1 MVIHIINGPNLNLVG
16 KREPEVY
23 GNRSLAQYLQE
34 LIEQFPQHT
43 IDVYQSNIEG
53 EIVDRLQAVGFDD
66 CGIIL
71 NAGGYTHTS
80 VAIADAVAAITAPV
94 VEVHISNIYAREP
107 FRHKSLL
114 SPVSKGIIAGF
125 GLDSY
130 RLALLSLLPPKS
142 EDNKDNKDN
151 Y

>member
-16 KREPEVY
+16 VREPEVY
-23 GNRSLAQYLQE
+23 GNRSLDQYLQE
-34 LIEQFPQHT
+34 LADEFPQHT

-53 EIVDRLQAVGFDD
+53 EIVNWLQQVGFDD
-66 CGIIL
+66 CGIVL

-94 VEVHISNIYAREP
+94 VEVHISNIYSREP

-114 SPVSKGIIAGF
+114 SPVCKGIVAGF

-130 RLALLSLLPPKS
+130 RLALLSFFSLIPFS
-142 EDNKDNKDN
+142 DNRDNS
-151 Y
+151 

>member
-23 GNRSLAQYLQE
+23 GNRSLDQYLQE
-34 LIEQFPQHT
+34 LMEQFPQHD

-53 EIVDRLQAVGFDD
+53 EIVDRLQQVGFDD

-80 VAIADAVAAITAPV
+80 VAIADAVATITAPV
-94 VEVHISNIYAREP
+94 IEVHISNIYAREP

-114 SPVSKGIIAGF
+114 SPVCQGIVAGF

-130 RLALLSLLPPKS
+130 RLALHSFLS
-142 EDNKDNKDN
+142 DNQDN
-151 Y
+151 

>member
-23 GNRSLAQYLQE
+23 GNRSLDQYLQE
-34 LIEQFPQHT
+34 LIERYPQHK

-53 EIVDRLQAVGFDD
+53 EIVDRLQQVGFDD

-114 SPVSKGIIAGF
+114 SPVCKGIIAGF

-130 RLALLSLLPPKS
+130 RLALLSLATKQP
-142 EDNKDNKDN
+142 
-151 Y
+151 

>member
-23 GNRSLAQYLQE
+23 GNRSLDQYLQE
-34 LIEQFPQHT
+34 LIERYPQHT

-53 EIVDRLQAVGFDD
+53 EIVDRLQQVGFDD

-80 VAIADAVAAITAPV
+80 VAIADAVAAITASV
-94 VEVHISNIYAREP
+94 VEVHISNIYSREP

-114 SPVSKGIIAGF
+114 SPVCKGIIAGF

-130 RLALLSLLPPKS
+130 RLALASLS
-142 EDNKDNKDN
+142 DN
-151 Y
+151 

>member
-23 GNRSLAQYLQE
+23 GNRSLDQYLQE
-34 LIEQFPQHT
+34 LIEQHPQHT
-43 IDVYQSNIEG
+43 IDVFQSNIEG
-53 EIVDRLQAVGFDD
+53 EIVDRLQQVGFDE
-66 CGIIL
+66 CGIVL

-94 VEVHISNIYAREP
+94 VEVHISNIYSREP

-114 SPVSKGIIAGF
+114 SPVCKGIVAGF

-130 RLALLSLLPPKS
+130 RLALLSL
-142 EDNKDNKDN
+142 NQTT
-151 Y
+151 

>member
-23 GNRSLAQYLQE
+23 GNRSLDQYLQE
-34 LIEQFPQHT
+34 LIESHPQHK
-43 IDVYQSNIEG
+43 IDIYQSNIEG
-53 EIVDRLQAVGFDD
+53 EIVDRLQQVGFDD

-94 VEVHISNIYAREP
+94 VEVHISNIYCREP

-114 SPVSKGIIAGF
+114 SPVCKGIIAGF

-130 RLALLSLLPPKS
+130 RLALLSLIS
-142 EDNKDNKDN
+142 DN
-151 Y
+151 

>member
-16 KREPEVY
+16 TREPEVY
-23 GNRSLAQYLQE
+23 GNHSLDQYLME
-34 LIEQFPQHT
+34 LIGLYPEHS
-43 IDVYQSNIEG
+43 IDVFQSNIEG
-53 EIVDRLQAVGFDD
+53 EIVDRLQQVGFDD
-66 CGIIL
+66 CGIVL

-94 VEVHISNIYAREP
+94 VEVHISNIYSREL

-114 SPVSKGIIAGF
+114 SPVCKGIIAGF

-130 RLALLSLLPPKS
+130 RIAVTALLSGKTGQT
-142 EDNKDNKDN
+142 N
-151 Y
+151 

>member
-16 KREPEVY
+16 LREPEVY
-23 GNRSLAQYLQE
+23 GNRSLDQYLQE
-34 LIEQFPQHT
+34 LASLFPEHT

-53 EIVDRLQAVGFDD
+53 EIVDRLQQVGFDD
-66 CGIIL
+66 CGIVL

-94 VEVHISNIYAREP
+94 VEVHISNIYSREP

-114 SPVSKGIIAGF
+114 SPVCKGVIAGF

-130 RLALLSLLPPKS
+130 RLALLSLLIKQP
-142 EDNKDNKDN
+142 
-151 Y
+151 

>member
-16 KREPEVY
+16 RREPEVY
-23 GNRSLAQYLQE
+23 GNRSLDQYLQE
-34 LIEQFPQHT
+34 LIALFPQHT
-43 IDVYQSNIEG
+43 IDVFQSNIEG
-53 EIVDRLQAVGFDD
+53 EIVDRLQQVGFDD
-66 CGIIL
+66 CGIVL

-94 VEVHISNIYAREP
+94 IEVHISNIYSREP

-114 SPVSKGIIAGF
+114 SPVCKGIIAGF

-130 RLALLSLLPPKS
+130 RLALHSLLPLQTT
-142 EDNKDNKDN
+142 
-151 Y
+151 

>member
-16 KREPEVY
+16 VREPAVY
-23 GNRSLAQYLQE
+23 GNRSLDQYLQE
-34 LIEQFPQHT
+34 LSRLFPQHT
-43 IDVYQSNIEG
+43 IDVYQSNVEG
-53 EIVDRLQAVGFDD
+53 EIVNKLQQVGFDS

-94 VEVHISNIYAREP
+94 VEVHISNIYGREP

-114 SPVSKGIIAGF
+114 SPVCRGLIAGF
-125 GLDSY
+125 GLDGY
-130 RLALLSLLPPKS
+130 RLALLSLI
-142 EDNKDNKDN
+142 N
-151 Y
+151 

>member
-23 GNRSLAQYLQE
+23 GNRSLDEYLQE

-43 IDVYQSNIEG
+43 VDVFQSNIEG
-53 EIVDRLQAVGFDD
+53 EIVDRLQQVGFDD
-66 CGIIL
+66 CAIIL

-80 VAIADAVAAITAPV
+80 VAIVDAVAAITAPV
-94 VEVHISNIYAREP
+94 IEVHISNIYAREP

-114 SPVSKGIIAGF
+114 SPVCKGIVAGF

-130 RLALLSLLPPKS
+130 RLALLSQTTKT
-142 EDNKDNKDN
+142 K
-151 Y
+151 

>member
-23 GNRSLAQYLQE
+23 GNRSLDQYLQE
-34 LIEQFPQHT
+34 LTEQFPQHA
-43 IDVYQSNIEG
+43 IDVFQSNIEG
-53 EIVDRLQAVGFDD
+53 EIVDRLQQVGFDD

-94 VEVHISNIYAREP
+94 VEVHISNIYSREP

-114 SPVSKGIIAGF
+114 SPVCKGIVAGF

-130 RLALLSLLPPKS
+130 RLALLSLLS
-142 EDNKDNKDN
+142 SSN
-151 Y
+151 

>member
-1 MVIHIINGPNLNLVG
+1 MIIHIINGPNLNLVG

-23 GNRSLAQYLQE
+23 GNRSLDQYLQE
-34 LIEQFPQHT
+34 LIERYPQHK

-53 EIVDRLQAVGFDD
+53 EIVDRLQRVGFDD

-80 VAIADAVAAITAPV
+80 VAIADAIAAITAPV
-94 VEVHISNIYAREP
+94 VEVHISNIYSREP

-114 SPVSKGIIAGF
+114 SPVCKGIIAGF

-130 RLALLSLLPPKS
+130 RLALHSLIKQP
-142 EDNKDNKDN
+142 
-151 Y
+151 

>member
-16 KREPEVY
+16 TREPEVY
-23 GNRSLAQYLQE
+23 GNQSLDQYLRE
-34 LIEQFPQHT
+34 LIGLYPEYS
-43 IDVYQSNIEG
+43 IDVFQSNIEG
-53 EIVDRLQAVGFDD
+53 EIVDRLQQVGFDD
-66 CGIIL
+66 CGIVL

-94 VEVHISNIYAREP
+94 VEVHISNIYSREP

-114 SPVSKGIIAGF
+114 SPVCKGIIAGF

-130 RLALLSLLPPKS
+130 HIAVSALLSGKTGQT
-142 EDNKDNKDN
+142 N
-151 Y
+151 

>member
-16 KREPEVY
+16 RREPEVY
-23 GNRSLAQYLQE
+23 GNRSLDQYLQE
-34 LIEQFPQHT
+34 LIEQHPQHT
-43 IDVYQSNIEG
+43 IDVFQSNIEG
-53 EIVDRLQAVGFDD
+53 EIVDRLQQVGFDD
-66 CGIIL
+66 CAIVL

-114 SPVSKGIIAGF
+114 SPVCKGIITGF

-130 RLALLSLLPPKS
+130 RLALLSLLPLQTT
-142 EDNKDNKDN
+142 
-151 Y
+151 

>member
-23 GNRSLAQYLQE
+23 GNRPLDQYLQE

-53 EIVDRLQAVGFDD
+53 EIVDRLQQVGFDD
-66 CGIIL
+66 CGIVL

-94 VEVHISNIYAREP
+94 IEVHISNIHAREP

-114 SPVSKGIIAGF
+114 SPVCKGIVAGF

-130 RLALLSLLPPKS
+130 RIALHAFS
-142 EDNKDNKDN
+142 E
-151 Y
+151 

>member
-23 GNRSLAQYLQE
+23 GNRSLDQYLQE

-43 IDVYQSNIEG
+43 IDVFQSNIEG
-53 EIVDRLQAVGFDD
+53 EIVDRLQQVGFDD
-66 CGIIL
+66 CGIVL

-94 VEVHISNIYAREP
+94 VEVHISNIYSREP

-114 SPVSKGIIAGF
+114 SPVCKGIVAGF

-130 RLALLSLLPPKS
+130 RLALLSLIPLS
-142 EDNKDNKDN
+142 DN
-151 Y
+151 

>member
-1 MVIHIINGPNLNLVG
+1 MTIHIINGPNLNLVG

-23 GNRSLAQYLQE
+23 GNRSLDQYLQK
-34 LIEQFPQHT
+34 LIEQFPQHS

-53 EIVDRLQAVGFDD
+53 EIVDRLQQVGFDD
-66 CGIIL
+66 CGIVL

-94 VEVHISNIYAREP
+94 VEVHISNIYSREP

-114 SPVSKGIIAGF
+114 SPVCKGIIAGF

-130 RLALLSLLPPKS
+130 RLALLSLLKQP
-142 EDNKDNKDN
+142 
-151 Y
+151 

>member
-16 KREPEVY
+16 RREPEVY
-23 GNRSLAQYLQE
+23 GNRSLDQYLQE
-34 LIEQFPQHT
+34 LIALFPQHT
-43 IDVYQSNIEG
+43 IDVFQSNIEG
-53 EIVDRLQAVGFDD
+53 EIVDRLQQVGFDD
-66 CGIIL
+66 CGIVL

-114 SPVSKGIIAGF
+114 SPVCKGIITGF

-130 RLALLSLLPPKS
+130 RLALLSLLPLQTT
-142 EDNKDNKDN
+142 
-151 Y
+151 

>member
-23 GNRSLAQYLQE
+23 GNRSLDQYLQE
-34 LIEQFPQHT
+34 LIKQFPQHD

-53 EIVDRLQAVGFDD
+53 EIVDQLQAVSFDD

-94 VEVHISNIYAREP
+94 VEVHISNIYSREP

-114 SPVSKGIIAGF
+114 SPVCKGIIAGF

-130 RLALLSLLPPKS
+130 RLALHSFLDPPH
-142 EDNKDNKDN
+142 
-151 Y
+151 

>member
-1 MVIHIINGPNLNLVG
+1 MTIHIINGPNLNLVG
-16 KREPEVY
+16 LREPEVY
-23 GNRSLAQYLQE
+23 GNRSLDQYLRE
-34 LIEQFPQHT
+34 LAKQFPQHD
-43 IDVYQSNIEG
+43 IDIYQSNIEG
-53 EIVDRLQAVGFDD
+53 KIVDRLQQVGFDD

-114 SPVSKGIIAGF
+114 SPVCKGIVAGF

-130 RLALLSLLPPKS
+130 RLALLSLLS
-142 EDNKDNKDN
+142 SSN
-151 Y
+151 

>member
-16 KREPEVY
+16 VRQPEVY
-23 GNRSLAQYLQE
+23 GNRSLDQYLQE
-34 LIEQFPQHT
+34 LAEQFPQHT
-43 IDVYQSNIEG
+43 IDVFQSNIEG
-53 EIVDRLQAVGFDD
+53 EIVDRLQQVGFED
-66 CGIIL
+66 CGIVL

-94 VEVHISNIYAREP
+94 VEVHISNIYSREP

-114 SPVSKGIIAGF
+114 SPVCQGIIAGF

-130 RLALLSLLPPKS
+130 RLALHALLFS
-142 EDNKDNKDN
+142 DNINN
-151 Y
+151 L

>member
-16 KREPEVY
+16 LREPEVY
-23 GNRSLAQYLQE
+23 GNRSLDQYLQE

-53 EIVDRLQAVGFDD
+53 EIVDRLQQVGFDD

-130 RLALLSLLPPKS
+130 RLALLSLATKQP
-142 EDNKDNKDN
+142 
-151 Y
+151 

>member
-23 GNRSLAQYLQE
+23 GNRSLDQYLQE
-34 LIEQFPQHT
+34 LIERYPQHT

-53 EIVDRLQAVGFDD
+53 EIVDRLQQVGFDD

-94 VEVHISNIYAREP
+94 VEVHISNIYSREP

-114 SPVSKGIIAGF
+114 SPVCKGIIAGF

-130 RLALLSLLPPKS
+130 RLALASLS
-142 EDNKDNKDN
+142 DN
-151 Y
+151 YN

>member
-1 MVIHIINGPNLNLVG
+1 MTIHIINGPNLNLVG

-23 GNRSLAQYLQE
+23 GNRSLDQYLHE
-34 LIEQFPQHT
+34 LIEQFPQHS

-53 EIVDRLQAVGFDD
+53 EIVDRLQQVGFDD
-66 CGIIL
+66 CGIVL

-94 VEVHISNIYAREP
+94 VEVHISNIYSREP

-114 SPVSKGIIAGF
+114 SPVCKGIVAGF

-130 RLALLSLLPPKS
+130 RLALLSLLPPIKQP
-142 EDNKDNKDN
+142 
-151 Y
+151 

>member
-16 KREPEVY
+16 RREPEVY
-23 GNRSLAQYLQE
+23 GNRSLDQYLQG
-34 LIEQFPQHT
+34 LIALFPQHT
-43 IDVYQSNIEG
+43 IDVFQSNIEG
-53 EIVDRLQAVGFDD
+53 EIVDRLQQVGFDD
-66 CGIIL
+66 CGIVL

-94 VEVHISNIYAREP
+94 IEVHISNIYSREP

-114 SPVSKGIIAGF
+114 SPVCKGIIAGF

-130 RLALLSLLPPKS
+130 RLALHSLLPHHQTT
-142 EDNKDNKDN
+142 
-151 Y
+151 

>member
-1 MVIHIINGPNLNLVG
+1 MTIHIINGPNLNLVG
-16 KREPEVY
+16 LREPEVY
-23 GNRSLAQYLQE
+23 GNRSLDQYLAE

-43 IDVYQSNIEG
+43 IDTYQSNIEG
-53 EIVDRLQAVGFDD
+53 EIVDRLQQVGFDD
-66 CGIIL
+66 CGIVL

-94 VEVHISNIYAREP
+94 VEVHISNIYSREP

-114 SPVSKGIIAGF
+114 SPVCKGIIAGF

-130 RLALLSLLPPKS
+130 RLALLSLS
-142 EDNKDNKDN
+142 DNQDNS
-151 Y
+151 

>member
-1 MVIHIINGPNLNLVG
+1 MVIHIINGPNMNLVG

-23 GNRSLAQYLQE
+23 GNRSLDQYLQE
-34 LIEQFPQHT
+34 LTELFPQHA
-43 IDVYQSNIEG
+43 IDVFQSNIEG
-53 EIVDRLQAVGFDD
+53 EIVDRLQQVGFDD

-94 VEVHISNIYAREP
+94 VEVHISNIYSREP

-114 SPVSKGIIAGF
+114 SPVCKGIVAGF

-130 RLALLSLLPPKS
+130 RLALLSLLS
-142 EDNKDNKDN
+142 SSN
-151 Y
+151 

>member
-16 KREPEVY
+16 TREPEVY
-23 GNRSLAQYLQE
+23 GNQSLDQYLRE
-34 LIEQFPQHT
+34 LIGLYPEYS
-43 IDVYQSNIEG
+43 IDVFQSNIEG
-53 EIVDRLQAVGFDD
+53 EIVDRLQQVGFDD
-66 CGIIL
+66 CGIVL

-94 VEVHISNIYAREP
+94 VEVHISNIYSREP

-114 SPVSKGIIAGF
+114 SPVCKGIIAGF

-130 RLALLSLLPPKS
+130 RIAVSALLSGKTGQT
-142 EDNKDNKDN
+142 N
-151 Y
+151 

>member
-23 GNRSLAQYLQE
+23 GNRSLDQYLQE
-34 LIEQFPQHT
+34 LIERFPQHT

-114 SPVSKGIIAGF
+114 SPVCKGIIAGF

-130 RLALLSLLPPKS
+130 RIAVSALLSGKTGQT
-142 EDNKDNKDN
+142 N
-151 Y
+151 

>member
-1 MVIHIINGPNLNLVG
+1 MTIHIINGPNLNLVG

-23 GNRSLAQYLQE
+23 GNRSLDQYLQE

-43 IDVYQSNIEG
+43 IDVFQSNIEG
-53 EIVDRLQAVGFDD
+53 EIVDRLQAVGFDE
-66 CGIIL
+66 CGIVL

-114 SPVSKGIIAGF
+114 SPVCRGIVAGF

-130 RLALLSLLPPKS
+130 RLALLSLLPPS
-142 EDNKDNKDN
+142 PSNNN
-151 Y
+151 QTT

>member
-1 MVIHIINGPNLNLVG
+1 MTIHIINGPNLNLVG

-23 GNRSLAQYLQE
+23 GNRSLDQYLQE
-34 LIEQFPQHT
+34 LIEQFPQHS

-53 EIVDRLQAVGFDD
+53 EIVDRLQQVGFDD
-66 CGIIL
+66 CGIVL

-94 VEVHISNIYAREP
+94 VEVHISNIYSREP

-114 SPVSKGIIAGF
+114 SPVCKGIIAGF

-130 RLALLSLLPPKS
+130 RLALLSLLKQP
-142 EDNKDNKDN
+142 
-151 Y
+151 